1 MAEVLGLVAS
11 GLSVAQ
17 IAGSIVATSLKVK
30 TLLDEVKG
38 APRLLR
44 HMLSQIEIFTP
55 VLCEATTDGDEATGT
70 YPPLL
75 PATSHLQQA
84 MQNALRSCQ
93 AASEELE
100 LLATNLMSQIDAAR
114 SGVRRKRAMVKVVL
128 NKDGLAQCEK
138 HLQNTIQLLILA
150 QSAYIM

>member
-1 MAEVLGLVAS
+1 MAELLGLVAS

-38 APRLLR
+38 APRVLR
-44 HMLSQIEIFTP
+44 SMLSHIELLTP
-55 VLCEATTDGDEATGT
+55 IICKANTGCDEATGT
-70 YPPLL
+70 NPATL
-75 PATSHLQQA
+75 PATSHTQQA
-84 MQNALRSCQ
+84 MRNVLTSCQ

-128 NKDGLAQCEK
+128 NRNALAQCEK
-138 HLQNTIQLLILA
+138 HLHDTIQLLNLA
-150 QSAYIM
+150 QNAYIM